1 MSRERPILF
10 RDPNTS
16 TSSTQTEEETEKQK
30 REEFSVDCYLLDY
43 TEEILSKQPAFN
55 VQLSSGPSV
64 TIGSGATYFSNT
76 SFGKGVL
83 AYKTFSEILAS
94 LSGRKN
100 LKELGELSTAAI
112 ATMYPVI
119 KLFRIDSG
127 DGGKEKKRQFVFNKN
142 LNDFLG
148 KDKIDANMSF
158 YTGCGIKNLSYT
170 LAGTNPVEAE
180 RAIDVSITFVFSSVQ
195 EFLGNTDVTNVGSLN
210 TISGN
215 PTGLKDPT
223 DKEDP
228 DGNKTSIGSTSQ
240 YITLI
245 QRPNPNNV
253 KDAFDAKDF
262 RLQVELSYSLVEDE
276 SIYSQETLA
285 RLREIKLLLDLS
297 LATHELSFTE
307 EGSLELKVN
316 YYGSLQQYMNDPETD
331 YFYKQIQSKSSSN
344 TVLQNAKSQREEVE
358 EARKKVKNCGNDVD
372 KKALED
378 ALKASTEANKAEQ
391 AELQTVKS
399 EIYGKFIED
408 LYNNS
413 SLFTFTVQEEMI
425 NEWIKFVNNETS
437 IRPRFGATISKDDS
451 SSEVEDAKEEA
462 ESNAQSE
469 PDEIKSEID
478 SKREKKVK
486 LGEELSVTYFYFGD
500 LLQSITKVY
509 DMGSTNNRILLGDIE
524 YVDDRESNKIT
535 KKYNIGE
542 VPISTDL
549 FQAWFLEKII
559 KPGKTSYRLDTLIRD
574 LVNGLLRPALDPEC
588 IFFGR
593 NINKRIDINF
603 TNFTIES
610 SSDPVSSVV
619 NAEGVFTKV
628 PTLTSS
634 SGPLKTYNYFC
645 IFSTEALC
653 GLNGNIQK
661 DEENGIMHLYVGKA
675 LGLVTSIK
683 FKRIDQPYAK
693 EAKATREGFTP
704 LSSLRDIY
712 NCDINMIGNHI
723 FYPGMTVFIHPP
735 YGFGDPTK
743 KNQTFS
749 NIMGVGGYYNIIKIT
764 TDIADGKHETRLDC
778 FYQSSGDG
786 SCKADVRCK

>member
-43 TEEILSKQPAFN
+43 TEEILNNQSSFN
-55 VQLSSGPSV
+55 VP
-64 TIGSGATYFSNT
+64 IAPNGAAYFCNKKE
-76 SFGKGVL
+76 SFSQV
-83 AYKTFSEILAS
+83 LAS

-148 KDKIDANMSF
+148 KDNIDANMSF

-180 RAIDVSITFVFSSVQ
+180 RAVDVSITFVFSSVQ

-210 TISGN
+210 TVSGN
-215 PTGLKDPT
+215 QTGLNDPT
-223 DKEDP
+223 DKSDEK
-228 DGNKTSIGSTSQ
+228 GERTSEIGSTSQ

-262 RLQVELSYSLVEDE
+262 RLQVELSYSLIEDT
-276 SIYSQETLA
+276 SIYTEETVA
-285 RLREIKLLLDLS
+285 RLRDIKLLLDLS

-316 YYGSLQQYMNDPETD
+316 YFGSLQQYMNDPETD
-331 YFYKQIQSKSSSN
+331 YFYKQIESISSSN
-344 TVLQNAKSQREEVE
+344 TVLQKAKTEREKVE
-358 EARKKVKNCGNDVD
+358 AARKTVKNCGKDVD

-391 AELQTVKS
+391 AELQTIKS

-408 LYNNS
+408 LYKNS
-413 SLFTFTVQEEMI
+413 SLFTFTVQEELI
-425 NEWIKFVNNETS
+425 NKWIKFINNETS
-437 IRPRFGATISKDDS
+437 DRPSFEATISEKDDS

-469 PDEIKSEID
+469 PDDIKSKID

-509 DMGSTNNRILLGDIE
+509 GMGSTNNRIILGDIE
-524 YVDDRESNKIT
+524 YVDDRESANKT

-559 KPGKTSYRLDTLIRD
+559 KPAKTSYRLDTLIKD

-603 TNFTIES
+603 TNFTIQS
-610 SSDPVSSVV
+610 SSDPASSVV
-619 NAEGVFTKV
+619 NSQGVFTAV

-634 SGPLKTYNYFC
+634 SGALQTYNYFC

-653 GLNGNIQK
+653 DLNGDIQK
-661 DEENGIMHLYVGKA
+661 DEQNGIMHLYVGKA
-675 LGLVTSIK
+675 EGLVTSIK

-764 TDIADGKHETRLDC
+764 TDIADGKYETRLDC

-786 SCKADVRCK
+786 SCKADVKCK

>member
-43 TEEILSKQPAFN
+43 TEEILNNQSSFN
-55 VQLSSGPSV
+55 VP
-64 TIGSGATYFSNT
+64 IAPNGAAYFCNKKE
-76 SFGKGVL
+76 SFSQV
-83 AYKTFSEILAS
+83 LAS

-148 KDKIDANMSF
+148 KDNIDANMSF

-180 RAIDVSITFVFSSVQ
+180 RAVDVSITFVFSSVQ

-210 TISGN
+210 TVSGN
-215 PTGLKDPT
+215 PTGLNDPT
-223 DKEDP
+223 DKSDEK
-228 DGNKTSIGSTSQ
+228 GERTSEIGSTSQ

-262 RLQVELSYSLVEDE
+262 RLQVELSYSLIEDT
-276 SIYSQETLA
+276 SIYTEETVA
-285 RLREIKLLLDLS
+285 RLRDIKLLLDLS

-316 YYGSLQQYMNDPETD
+316 YFGSLQQYMNDPETD
-331 YFYKQIQSKSSSN
+331 YFYKQIQLKSSDPI
-344 TVLQNAKSQREEVE
+344 LQNAKTQREKVE
-358 EARKKVKNCGNDVD
+358 EARKTVKNCGKDVD

-391 AELQTVKS
+391 ALLQTIKS
-399 EIYGKFIED
+399 EIYGKFIEN
-408 LYNNS
+408 LYTNS
-413 SLFTFTVQEEMI
+413 SLFTFTVQEELI
-425 NEWIKFVNNETS
+425 NKWIKFINNETS
-437 IRPRFGATISKDDS
+437 DRPAFEATISKDDS
-451 SSEVEDAKEEA
+451 NSEVEDAKEEA

-469 PDEIKSEID
+469 PDDIKSKID

-509 DMGSTNNRILLGDIE
+509 GMGSTNNRIILGDIE
-524 YVDDRESNKIT
+524 YVDDRESSNKT

-559 KPGKTSYRLDTLIRD
+559 KPAKTSYRLDTLIKD

-603 TNFTIES
+603 TNFTIQS
-610 SSDPVSSVV
+610 SSDPASSVV
-619 NAEGVFTKV
+619 NPQGVFTGV

-634 SGPLKTYNYFC
+634 SGALQTYNYFC

-653 GLNGNIQK
+653 DLNGDIQK
-661 DEENGIMHLYVGKA
+661 DEQNGIMHLYVGKA
-675 LGLVTSIK
+675 EGLVTSIK

-764 TDIADGKHETRLDC
+764 TDISDGKYETRLDC

-786 SCKADVRCK
+786 SCKADVKCK

>member
-10 RDPNTS
+10 RNQDTS

-43 TEEILSKQPAFN
+43 TQEILNKQSAFN
-55 VQLSSGPSV
+55 VSV
-64 TIGSGATYFSNT
+64 TPNGAAYFCN
-76 SFGKGVL
+76 
-83 AYKTFSEILAS
+83 KTGLTTNDFSQILAS
-94 LSGRKN
+94 LSGRRN

-127 DGGKEKKRQFVFNKN
+127 DGGKEKKRQFIFNKN

-262 RLQVELSYSLVEDE
+262 RLQVELSYSLIEDNT
-276 SIYSQETLA
+276 IYTEATVA
-285 RLREIKLLLDLS
+285 RLRDIKLLLDLS
-297 LATHELSFTE
+297 LSTHELSFTE

-316 YYGSLQQYMNDPETD
+316 YYGSLQQYMNDKETD
-331 YFYKQIQSKSSSN
+331 YFYKQIQLKSSDPI
-344 TVLQNAKSQREEVE
+344 LQNAKTQREKVE
-358 EARKKVKNCGNDVD
+358 EARKTVKNCGKDVD

-391 AELQTVKS
+391 ALLQTIKS
-399 EIYGKFIED
+399 EIYGRFIED
-408 LYNNS
+408 LYKNS

-437 IRPRFGATISKDDS
+437 IRPAFGATISKDDS
-451 SSEVEDAKEEA
+451 SSEVKDAKEEA

-509 DMGSTNNRILLGDIE
+509 GMGSTNNRIILGDIE
-524 YVDDRESNKIT
+524 YVDDRESANKT

-559 KPGKTSYRLDTLIRD
+559 KPAKTSYRLDTLIKD

-603 TNFTIES
+603 TNFTIQS
-610 SSDPVSSVV
+610 SSDPASSVV
-619 NAEGVFTKV
+619 NSQGVFTGV

-634 SGPLKTYNYFC
+634 SGALQTYNYFC

-653 GLNGNIQK
+653 DLNGDIQK
-661 DEENGIMHLYVGKA
+661 DEQNGIMHLYVGKA
-675 LGLVTSIK
+675 EGLVTSIK

-735 YGFGDPTK
+735 YGFGNPTK

-764 TDIADGKHETRLDC
+764 TDIADGKYETRLDC

>member
-10 RDPNTS
+10 RNQDTS

-43 TEEILSKQPAFN
+43 TQEILNKQSAFN
-55 VQLSSGPSV
+55 VSV
-64 TIGSGATYFSNT
+64 TPNGAAYFCN
-76 SFGKGVL
+76 
-83 AYKTFSEILAS
+83 KTGLTTNDFSQILAS
-94 LSGRKN
+94 LSGRRN

-127 DGGKEKKRQFVFNKN
+127 DGGKEKKRQFIFNKN

-297 LATHELSFTE
+297 LSTHELSFTE

-316 YYGSLQQYMNDPETD
+316 YYGSLQQYMNDKETD
-331 YFYKQIQSKSSSN
+331 YFYKQIQLKSSDPI
-344 TVLQNAKSQREEVE
+344 LQNAKTQREKVE
-358 EARKKVKNCGNDVD
+358 EARKTVKNCGKDVD

-391 AELQTVKS
+391 ALLQTIKS
-399 EIYGKFIED
+399 EIYGRFIED
-408 LYNNS
+408 LYKNS

-437 IRPRFGATISKDDS
+437 IRPAFGATISKDDS
-451 SSEVEDAKEEA
+451 SSEVKDAKEEA

-509 DMGSTNNRILLGDIE
+509 GMGSTNNRIILGDIE
-524 YVDDRESNKIT
+524 YVDDRESANKT

-559 KPGKTSYRLDTLIRD
+559 KPAKTSYRLDTLIKD

-603 TNFTIES
+603 TNFTIQS
-610 SSDPVSSVV
+610 SSDPASSVV
-619 NAEGVFTKV
+619 NSQGVFTGV

-634 SGPLKTYNYFC
+634 SGALQTYNYFC

-653 GLNGNIQK
+653 DLNGDIQK
-661 DEENGIMHLYVGKA
+661 DEQNGIMHLYVGKA
-675 LGLVTSIK
+675 EGLVTSIK

-735 YGFGDPTK
+735 YGFGNPTK

-764 TDIADGKHETRLDC
+764 TDIADGKYETRLDC